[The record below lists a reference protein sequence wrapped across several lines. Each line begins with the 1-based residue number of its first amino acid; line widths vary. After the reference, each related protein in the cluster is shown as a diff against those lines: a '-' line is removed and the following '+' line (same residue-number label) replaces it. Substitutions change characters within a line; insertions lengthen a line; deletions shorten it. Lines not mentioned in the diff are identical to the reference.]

1 MGAKILRLVAD
12 HRNNTDSEALV
23 GKLLSQ
29 LLRNVSSE
37 LAVALGFFGW
47 PLLTYSFHDSD
58 LTVDSVW
65 HRRGSMNP
73 SLLVQEL
80 HASERDILDFQGERG
95 EMAQQVLDLQK
106 WREEM
111 QARMQLLEKDLAWKV
126 LGINQTSDISA
137 IGKAFKRRALELHPD
152 KGGDHEQF
160 QLLQDMKG
168 LLIPDEIGPRKCRKP
183 RSPRSRESADYDTDE
198 EIEELIRARRKVEA
212 FSDTVTETPK
222 TTLFATRVKLHQA
235 VLQAWDRFKAL
246 GKKLAQFE
254 PHPDRREH
262 AEIFESFQ
270 KHLNSFM
277 AENKHGT
284 GSEVLEQFRTDDS
297 DVVLAATLLDA
308 RAAFSLMDEVL
319 CGATSQQ
326 KSHLQLGEVHK
337 TNVRFIDFIFV
348 ICVLFLS
355 F

>member
-183 RSPRSRESADYDTDE
+183 RSHGRESQPIMTQM
-198 EIEELIRARRKVEA
+198 RRLK
-212 FSDTVTETPK
+212 
-222 TTLFATRVKLHQA
+222 
-235 VLQAWDRFKAL
+235 
-246 GKKLAQFE
+246 
-254 PHPDRREH
+254 
-262 AEIFESFQ
+262 
-270 KHLNSFM
+270 N
-277 AENKHGT
+277 
-284 GSEVLEQFRTDDS
+284 
-297 DVVLAATLLDA
+297 
-308 RAAFSLMDEVL
+308 
-319 CGATSQQ
+319 
-326 KSHLQLGEVHK
+326 
-337 TNVRFIDFIFV
+337 
-348 ICVLFLS
+348 
-355 F
+355 

>member
-1 MGAKILRLVAD
+1 MLRLVAD

-29 LLRNVSSE
+29 LLRSVSSE

-47 PLLTYSFHDSD
+47 PLLTYSFHDD
-58 LTVDSVW
+58 LTADPVW
-65 HRRGSMNP
+65 HRRGSMKP
-73 SLLVQEL
+73 SILVQEL
-80 HASERDILDFQGERG
+80 HTSRDILDSKGERG

-111 QARMQLLEKDLAWKV
+111 QARMKLLEKDLAWKV

-168 LLIPDEIGPRKCRKP
+168 LLIPDEIGPRKSRKP
-183 RSPRSRESADYDTDE
+183 RSPRPQESADYDTDE
-198 EIEELIRARRKVEA
+198 EIEELIRARRKVEEA
-212 FSDTVTETPK
+212 FSDGVTETPK

-235 VLQAWDRFKAL
+235 VLQAWDRFKDL

-254 PHPDRREH
+254 PHLDGREH
-262 AEIFESFQ
+262 AEVFESFQ
-270 KHLNSFM
+270 KHLTSFM
-277 AENKHGT
+277 AKNKHGT
-284 GSEVLEQFRTDDS
+284 GSELLEQFLTDDS

-308 RAAFSLMDEVL
+308 RATFSLMDEVL
-319 CGATSQQ
+319 CGASSQQ
-326 KSHLQLGEVHK
+326 KSHLQLGDVH
-337 TNVRFIDFIFV
+337 NI
-348 ICVLFLS
+348 
-355 F
+355 